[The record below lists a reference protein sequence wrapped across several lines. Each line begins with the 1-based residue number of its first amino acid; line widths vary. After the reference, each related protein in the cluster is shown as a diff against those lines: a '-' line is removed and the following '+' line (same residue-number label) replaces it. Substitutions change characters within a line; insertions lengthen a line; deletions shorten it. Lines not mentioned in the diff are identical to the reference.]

1 MIKGEHVRSGQRA
14 GLSLERGSYAGIL
27 NLPTV
32 SSWLADVPAR
42 LRFFGLIVW
51 CSSMAVPTF
60 ELICEVEP
68 ATRPDLMHVRHQIG
82 VMSRIA
88 SAYLI
93 PDNHIGRATVSSIA
107 VAHEVALMGGR
118 SIACLNARDRNV
130 LGFRR
135 DLLTAAAYGVSEF
148 LFVYGDRPET
158 GARSDDLT
166 VRSMLAEA
174 RRFSQNREA
183 AAGSIRLGV
192 ASGLKRLPAWKADA
206 DFLLTQVTF
215 SIDVLLE
222 WRASVRF
229 DGPVYA
235 GVMVIAS
242 APMAR
247 RLSAEIAQLAVP
259 VSVIDR
265 IDRDRMAGVEIACD
279 LITAIRDSGAFD
291 GVHLIPVS
299 RYREMAARLELRI

>member
-1 MIKGEHVRSGQRA
+1 
-14 GLSLERGSYAGIL
+14 
-27 NLPTV
+27 
-32 SSWLADVPAR
+32 
-42 LRFFGLIVW
+42 
-51 CSSMAVPTF
+51 MAAPRF
-60 ELICEVEP
+60 ELICEVES

-135 DLLTAAAYGVSEF
+135 DLLTAAAYGV
-148 LFVYGDRPET
+148 RPET

-174 RRFSQNREA
+174 RRFSQDREA

-215 SIDVLLE
+215 SIDDLLE

-242 APMAR
+242 ASMAR
-247 RLSAEIAQLAVP
+247 RLSAEITQLAVP
-259 VSVIDR
+259 GTVIDR
-265 IDRDRMAGVEIACD
+265 IERDRMAGVEIACD